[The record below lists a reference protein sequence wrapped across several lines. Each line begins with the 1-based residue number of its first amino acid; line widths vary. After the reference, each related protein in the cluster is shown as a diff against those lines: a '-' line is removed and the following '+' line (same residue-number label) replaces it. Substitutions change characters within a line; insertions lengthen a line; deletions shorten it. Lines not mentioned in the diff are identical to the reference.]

1 MLNPGIQNIILFIRN
16 FNNTKKQNPSQFLQ
30 NKNKEISSKDQI
42 SPSDQSNSGP
52 TTSEPSNKHTSISI
66 KDSDS
71 IRKAQEPQK
80 LNIVISFI
88 KDDEGIGQMVGR
100 NKLYYKIYWFM
111 EYKLV

>member
-1 MLNPGIQNIILFIRN
+1 M
-16 FNNTKKQNPSQFLQ
+16 Q

-42 SPSDQSNSGP
+42 STRDQSNSGP
-52 TTSEPSNKHTSISI
+52 TTSEQNNKHTSISI

-88 KDDEGIGQMVGR
+88 KDDEGIGQMVGTT
-100 NKLYYKIYWFM
+100 NFITNLMVYGV
-111 EYKLV
+111 KLVNLVT

>member
-1 MLNPGIQNIILFIRN
+1 MSFEY
-16 FNNTKKQNPSQFLQ
+16 TKKFKILLQFLQ

-42 SPSDQSNSGP
+42 SPRDQSNSGP
-52 TTSEPSNKHTSISI
+52 TTSEPNNKHTSISI

-100 NKLYYKIYWFM
+100 TNLLLQIYNGLWSTI
-111 EYKLV
+111 LV

>member
-1 MLNPGIQNIILFIRN
+1 M
-16 FNNTKKQNPSQFLQ
+16 Q
-30 NKNKEISSKDQI
+30 NKNKEISSKDQN
-42 SPSDQSNSGP
+42 SPRDQSNNNP
-52 TTSEPSNKHTSISI
+52 TTSEPNNKHTSISI

-100 NKLYYKIYWFM
+100 TNLLLQIYNGLWSTI
-111 EYKLV
+111 LV